1 MAFHEVWGSCEV
13 SEVIARRAGG
23 FPTEELDLTVADTC
37 NFPLRVFFPQ
47 KLCLFWGKNVRRGY
61 YYFDGR
67 VWVKKLLWH
76 ENEESLLA
84 ADLRC

>member
-1 MAFHEVWGSCEV
+1 MLSPPKNWM
-13 SEVIARRAGG
+13 
-23 FPTEELDLTVADTC
+23 LTVADTC
-37 NFPLRVFFPQ
+37 NFPSRVFFSSN
-47 KLCLFWGKNVRRGY
+47 LCVFWGKNMRRGY
-61 YYFDGR
+61 YYFDGD

>member
-1 MAFHEVWGSCEV
+1 MLSPPKNWM
-13 SEVIARRAGG
+13 
-23 FPTEELDLTVADTC
+23 LTVADTC
-37 NFPLRVFFPQ
+37 NFPLRVFFFLQ
-47 KLCLFWGKNVRRGY
+47 FVFWGKNVRRGY